1 MRKDIKVFPNAGKD
15 EVSEND
21 GILVVRVKAPAKGNK
36 ANMAVLKV
44 LKKHF
49 GRDVRFVSGLKSKR
63 KTVEI
68 AD

>member
-1 MRKDIKVFPNAGKD
+1 MRKEIKVFPNAGKD
-15 EVSEND
+15 EVSGKD
-21 GILVVRVKAPAKGNK
+21 GILLLRVKAPARDNK